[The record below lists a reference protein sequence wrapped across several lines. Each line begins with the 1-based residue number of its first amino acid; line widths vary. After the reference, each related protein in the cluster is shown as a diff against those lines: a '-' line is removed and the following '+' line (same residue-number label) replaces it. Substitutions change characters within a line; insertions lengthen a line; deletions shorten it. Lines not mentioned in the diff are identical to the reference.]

1 MIDFGNVKYNT
12 CKAWIRSKKENH
24 FSWIQ
29 IKNCCVDE
37 EYVAE
42 EFAKLKIP
50 AMVIPMDMQYEEWVA
65 LVDEIAENYIDVMGD
80 NVNGIYANSNLVE
93 YIVPSG
99 SHDAWVQ
106 YEKKLRGELDGKR
119 RMSNASIK
127 NIKENSH
134 WILNRIRKDTREYG
148 PQKGLVMGSV
158 QSGKTASMIG
168 LVTMAAHY
176 DWNFIIILSGTV
188 DNLRVQTRNRFMLDL
203 GRCQDADWHFLESTS
218 DEDLLKDIKENKKI
232 SIREANFNFSE
243 PNTVGRLPHRETYVM
258 ICLKQASRL
267 RKLIHWLHSDPNVAS
282 RLRLL
287 IIDDEADQASIN
299 TAKMTESEIQNRTA
313 INMLIGNLANGVD
326 EDGTVMKF
334 QALNYIAFTAT
345 PYANVLNEPPH
356 KKESLYPK
364 DFVMCLPENN
374 SYFGSKV
381 IWGSKNDEKFP
392 GLDIVREIGSA
403 SSKIINEIGK
413 GTYHPFP
420 EEFKDAIAWFF
431 CCVAALRSKNWSKP
445 ISMLIHTATG
455 NQAHFNIYEALKLW
469 IDTDRENGQLI
480 SRCQRVYE
488 GETSR
493 FTIDSFKEGYSTYE
507 DIERVDGE
515 YPDFADILTEL
526 ISLLEEEPQKIE
538 IVADGKLEYSEKG
551 IHICVDNCRAKK
563 YADDDETQLRIVYPD
578 DEALKKMSK
587 APAFIVIGGS
597 TLSRGLT
604 IEGLVSTFFSRNSN
618 QADSLMQM
626 ARWYGYRKGYELYPR
641 IWMTEKSIEKFRLLE
656 RVDEKLRKTLNDYKE
671 MGKDPGK
678 IFPSVMSTS
687 AIARFL
693 LTSKNKSQFMVPC
706 AMDFSGDSYEVT
718 EFSSE
723 LEVIKNNVK
732 ITCNFLRTLGE
743 AQLSK
748 VYPDRSVV
756 WRKVNS
762 TATLQYLK
770 DFCLYQDS
778 KFRLQMKDFF
788 SWIEKEN
795 EKGHYLFWNVAVCGA
810 STYKGEKWVVEGIDY
825 PLGKVERTKLCKVTT
840 HIDIGSMR
848 SGSDGIC
855 DVEVASD
862 SVLLEEGKKGKNIE
876 VIRGKL
882 GYSDVPLL
890 LIYCICGNGG
900 TDKAGSRRKL
910 GIETSDLI
918 GYSVIIGGE
927 MSNTDHV
934 EEVVVG
940 VPKEEEDEADE

>member
-1 MIDFGNVKYNT
+1 MTDFRNAKYNT
-12 CKAWIRSKKENH
+12 CKAWIRSKKENR
-24 FSWIQ
+24 FSWGE

-37 EYVAE
+37 TRVAE
-42 EFAKLKIP
+42 EFEKLKIP
-50 AMVIPMDMQYEEWVA
+50 CMVIPMDMLYEEWVA
-65 LVDEIAENYIDVMGD
+65 LIDEIAENYIDVSTA
-80 NVNGIYANSNLVE
+80 NVNGIYANGNVMD
-93 YIVPSG
+93 YIIPNG
-99 SHDAWVQ
+99 NHDAWVM
-106 YEKKLRGELDGKR
+106 YEKKLNGELDGKR
-119 RMSNASIK
+119 RMSNTSIK
-127 NIKENSH
+127 NIKENCH

-158 QSGKTASMIG
+158 QSGKTATMIG

-176 DWNFIIILSGTV
+176 DWNFIVILSGTIE
-188 DNLRVQTRNRFMLDL
+188 NLRVQTRDRFMQDLD
-203 GRCQDADWHFLESTS
+203 RCQDADWHFLESTS
-218 DEDLLKDIKENKKI
+218 DENMLRDIKENKKI
-232 SIREANFNFSE
+232 SIRDAKFNFSE
-243 PNTVGRLPHRETYVM
+243 PSTIGRSPHRETYVM

-267 RKLIHWLHSDPNVAS
+267 KKLIHWLHSDPNVAS
-282 RLRLL
+282 RLRVL

-326 EDGTVMKF
+326 EDGAVMKF

-356 KKESLYPK
+356 KVESLYPK

-381 IWGSKNDEKFP
+381 IWGSKNDDKFP
-392 GLDIVREIGSA
+392 GLNIVREIDSV

-413 GTYHPFP
+413 GVYRPFP
-420 EEFKDAIAWFF
+420 EEFKNAIAWFL
-431 CCVAALRSKNWSKP
+431 CCVAALRSKNWSKS
-445 ISMLIHTATG
+445 ISMLIHTSTG
-455 NQAHFNIYEALKLW
+455 NMAHFNIYEALKLW
-469 IDTDRENGQLI
+469 IDTDRKNGQLI
-480 SRCQRVYE
+480 SRCQKVYE
-488 GETSR
+488 EETNR
-493 FTIDSFKEGYSTYE
+493 FTINSFKEGYSTYE
-507 DIERVDGE
+507 DIESIDCA
-515 YPDFADILTEL
+515 YPDFSAILTEL
-526 ISLLEEEPQKIE
+526 ISMLEEEPQKIE
-538 IVADGKLEYSEKG
+538 IVADGKLEYSDKG
-551 IHICVDNCRAKK
+551 IHVCVDNCKAQK
-563 YADDDETQLRIVYPD
+563 YVEDDETQLRIVYPD
-578 DEALKKMSK
+578 DETLKKMEK

-641 IWMTEKSIEKFRLLE
+641 IWMTEKSIEKYRLLE

-678 IFPSVMSTS
+678 VFPSVMSTS

-723 LEVIKNNVK
+723 LEAIKKNFT
-732 ITCNFLRTLGE
+732 ITCDFLRTLGG

-762 TATLQYLK
+762 ATALQYLK
-770 DFCLYQDS
+770 DFHLYHDS
-778 KFRLQMKDFF
+778 KFRLQMKDFL

-810 STYKGEKWVVEGIDY
+810 STYKGAKWNVEGIGF
-825 PLGKVERTKLCKVTT
+825 PLGKVERTKYRDVTT

-848 SGSDGIC
+848 SGRDGVCDIEVTSDP
-855 DVEVASD
+855 D
-862 SVLLEEGKKGKNIE
+862 LLEEGKKGKNIE

-882 GYSDVPLL
+882 GYSDIPLL

-900 TDKAGSRRKL
+900 TDNSGSKCRL
-910 GIETSDLI
+910 EIEGSDLI

-927 MSNTDHV
+927 TSNTDHV
-934 EEVVVG
+934 EEVIVS
-940 VPKEEEDEADE
+940 VPKEEEDEVDE